1 MPATTYSP
9 THFRAEYNLAL
20 QWILYSEGMMES
32 SVSTVIVTQAVITV
46 FALLAAYIKLR
57 QEIRKG
63 RHERVY
69 DLSLDRL
76 KRQLGEFYGPLYML
90 TASTSDI
97 ADTVWGT
104 DVWEEVWRGVI
115 VPSHQEVG
123 AILLT
128 KIDLLDEAQIP
139 QSYFDFLRHFNVS
152 RGYLKSGL
160 GKDYFEKDTPYPRQ
174 FNDDVANTYRK
185 KRQEYMDML
194 KSAT

>member
-1 MPATTYSP
+1 VFP
-9 THFRAEYNLAL
+9 ED
-20 QWILYSEGMMES
+20 IMES
-32 SVSTVIVTQAVITV
+32 SVSKVVVTQAVITV

-76 KRQLGEFYGPLYML
+76 KRQLSEFYGPLFML

-97 ADTVWGT
+97 ADKVWAT
-104 DVWEEVWRGVI
+104 DVWDEVWRGVI
-115 VPSHQEVG
+115 VPSQQEIRT
-123 AILLT
+123 ILLT

-139 QSYFDFLRHFNVS
+139 QSYFDFLRHINVS

-160 GKDYFEKDTPYPRQ
+160 GKDYFKKDTPYPRQ
-174 FNDDVANTYRK
+174 FNDDVANAYRK

-194 KSAT
+194 RSAA